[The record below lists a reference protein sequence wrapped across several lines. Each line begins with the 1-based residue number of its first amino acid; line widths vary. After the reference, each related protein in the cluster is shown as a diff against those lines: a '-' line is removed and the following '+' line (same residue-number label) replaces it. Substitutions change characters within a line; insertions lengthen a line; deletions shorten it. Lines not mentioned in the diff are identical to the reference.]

1 VQQITAALGEDVAA
15 DARAV
20 SCDTALCDGSQVRGV
35 LQAALC
41 TQYVSKQR
49 CLLLAMDVS

>member
-1 VQQITAALGEDVAA
+1 VAA